1 MPMRKSEN
9 YKSQSPMKNLERFNY
24 IAPTFA
30 FKADSTELNANALA
44 SYMQFQNN
52 KKNVSVCI
60 PRNILRQPV
69 AGSQYTN
76 QQVGTGTQIMKSHT
90 PNINRATNLKV
101 AQIITGP
108 TDLSYLNLQSNN
120 LQADSGRNTDMI
132 SGNMAKQAINNT
144 KNNKFNDFSPFEN
157 FLMNLLQKEQP
168 YQVVNEQ
175 QVPKNQTGQQ
185 NIGMGALA
193 SAGNKMALDQT
204 QQTGRPVIRVVKK
217 PII

>member
-1 MPMRKSEN
+1 MRKSEN

-76 QQVGTGTQIMKSHT
+76 QQVGTGT
-90 PNINRATNLKV
+90 
-101 AQIITGP
+101 
-108 TDLSYLNLQSNN
+108 
-120 LQADSGRNTDMI
+120 
-132 SGNMAKQAINNT
+132 
-144 KNNKFNDFSPFEN
+144 
-157 FLMNLLQKEQP
+157 
-168 YQVVNEQ
+168 
-175 QVPKNQTGQQ
+175 
-185 NIGMGALA
+185 
-193 SAGNKMALDQT
+193 
-204 QQTGRPVIRVVKK
+204 
-217 PII
+217 